1 MVSGGKWKKSVHIKC
16 MAIFILQL
24 ALIYVVAKW
33 LDVFGMSAILF
44 LGGVF
49 GILFGSINASIQDRA
64 PYKIYIVVTVYF
76 CAFHVLT
83 NFDGFFTDARREYY
97 ELKEFSGIIFEPS
110 RGGGRVSGS
119 PGRINLKSP
128 EGRWRNLGDGE
139 PYSGFYCDR
148 FLGWSCSEE
157 LMKYF
162 GKPYYLRCEGKVIT
176 VKYAEFR
183 HYEELLPFIT
193 DKGGLIY
200 EISHDGK
207 IIYPYEYFIDK
218 YSTGKKNFFIF
229 TIFLLGTSIGFGVIY
244 KNIK

>member
-1 MVSGGKWKKSVHIKC
+1 MVSGGEWKKSVHIKC

-33 LDVFGMSAILF
+33 LDVSGVSAILF
-44 LGGVF
+44 LGGIY

-64 PYKIYIVVTVYF
+64 PHKPYIVVTVYF
-76 CAFHVLT
+76 CAMHILM
-83 NFDGFFTDARREYY
+83 NFDGFFTDAHREYH
-97 ELKEFSGIIFEPS
+97 ELKEFSGVIFEPN

-119 PGRINLKSP
+119 PERINLKSP

-148 FLGWSCSEE
+148 FLGQTCGKE
-157 LMKYF
+157 LKKYF
-162 GKPYYLRCEGKVIT
+162 GKPSVYLRGEVIA

-183 HYEELLPFIT
+183 HYGELLPFIT